1 MVQTK
6 QKGVY
11 WIEKPLPRS
20 FLGGLY
26 THAHRDLTLLTAISD
41 IKTSLV
47 DDYICISHVT
57 RVHKSCYIHT
67 CTHTRTDLTSLTALP
82 DINTSFIRALR
93 LLRVLKAESYFKV
106 LSRMWQYAA
115 VCCSVLQC
123 VAVCC
128 SVLQCL
134 AVSCSVLQC
143 LAGFFASCVCS
154 KPCPFLRSY
163 RVCCSV
169 LRCIAVCV
177 ACVRTCVCMCM
188 GVCVHVCVHVCVYM
202 CAHASRSLETTRL
215 SRRSVVY
222 VTCVCANWC
231 V

>member
-123 VAVCC
+123 AAVCCSVLQCAAVCC

-154 KPCPFLRSY
+154 KPCPF
-163 RVCCSV
+163 
-169 LRCIAVCV
+169 
-177 ACVRTCVCMCM
+177 
-188 GVCVHVCVHVCVYM
+188 
-202 CAHASRSLETTRL
+202 
-215 SRRSVVY
+215 
-222 VTCVCANWC
+222 
-231 V
+231 